1 LGHVTLEIP
10 WSSWLATRLLYISI
24 LRTKSISGDPPVMK
38 TKLTTLLTQGALPG
52 ILVCAL
58 AFPVDIFAQ
67 PAQDHIVSPQALQ
80 QQLEAAAAVRQQNI
94 KTVQNF
100 LSSPIGQRAMQE
112 SHVTPTQIKTAI
124 PTLSDEELSS
134 LATRVSDAQMKFA
147 AGAFGNRELLII
159 AVAVLVLILII
170 VAVR

>member
-1 LGHVTLEIP
+1 
-10 WSSWLATRLLYISI
+10 
-24 LRTKSISGDPPVMK
+24 MK
-38 TKLTTLLTQGALPG
+38 FTITTLLTQGALPG

-67 PAQDHIVSPQALQ
+67 PVQDHVVSPQAMQ

-94 KTVQNF
+94 DTVQNF
-100 LSSPIGQRAMQE
+100 LSSSIGQRAMQE
-112 SHVTPTQIKTAI
+112 SHVSPTQVKTAI

-147 AGAFGNRELLII
+147 AGTLGNHDLLLI
-159 AVAVLVLILII
+159 AVAVLVIILII